1 MGRRPYAEREV
12 ETPLGSEIYRLQ
24 KIKLTYE
31 AGGQKREEGGQ
42 DAGHCDG
49 QVYHT
54 WPLFFVLALK
64 MTIIRDFQF
73 DSSLF

>member
-31 AGGQKREEGGQ
+31 AGGQEREEGGQ

-54 WPLFFVLALK
+54 MA
-64 MTIIRDFQF
+64 
-73 DSSLF
+73 SLLCSRLEDDHH